1 MRAPL
6 LRTDR
11 TVPSCRLV
19 VRLPPA
25 DYAGSAQSNQIDH
38 PKTSLGLALG
48 LRLAVAAMMRAREGQ
63 EAPVPSLGEMP
74 LRMPELFALRRE
86 GMGPSPEAKQL
97 PSGRVIRQS
106 SCAALAHF

>member
-1 MRAPL
+1 M
-6 LRTDR
+6 
-11 TVPSCRLV
+11 PSCRLV

-25 DYAGSAQSNQIDH
+25 DYAGSAQSNKIDL

-74 LRMPELFALRRE
+74 LRMPELFALGRE
-86 GMGPSPEAKQL
+86 GMGPSLRRQNERGWGALPEAKQL
-97 PSGRVIRQS
+97 PSPRPSGRVIRQS
-106 SCAALAHF
+106 